1 MRTNLD
7 LSSIPFVVLIM
18 VSAALLIQIAL
29 GIAALVD
36 LYRRPTA
43 TVATGNKW
51 IWVAVIVIS
60 SFIGP
65 ILYFA
70 IGRKVAQA
78 VDQLPAEHKRLS
90 ADMADALY
98 GTTEKLTQR

>member
-1 MRTNLD
+1 M
-7 LSSIPFVVLIM
+7 IAVIAV
-18 VSAALLIQIAL
+18 LLIQIAL
-29 GIAALVD
+29 GVAAFVD

-43 TVATGNKW
+43 TVTTGNKW

-70 IGRKVAQA
+70 VGRKPAQA
-78 VDQLPAEHKRLS
+78 VDQPTAEHKRS
-90 ADMADALY
+90 STDIASALY
-98 GTTEKLTQR
+98 GTNEKLTQR

>member
-7 LSSIPFVVLIM
+7 LSTIPLP
-18 VSAALLIQIAL
+18 LLIGMGILLLVQLAL
-29 GIAALVD
+29 AAVALVN
-36 LYRRPTA
+36 LYRRPAA

-51 IWVAVIVIS
+51 IWVAVVLLL

-70 IGRKVAQA
+70 IGRKQAQA
-78 VDQLPAEHKRLS
+78 IDRPVEQKRSS
-90 ADMADALY
+90 AAIADALY
-98 GTTEKLTQR
+98 RNDDEPKQQ